1 MRRSNLTLVL
11 YLLLVFLSGVVVGAL
26 GDRFQSTR
34 SVKAK
39 NPLNPEEMRRQ
50 YVEDLRSRLK
60 LSDDQL
66 KQLTTILGETRD
78 RFRELRRKYGPE
90 TKAIQEAQADKIRS
104 MLNEKQRAEY
114 EKMRQERDR
123 HRQRSG
129 H

>member
-1 MRRSNLTLVL
+1 MRRSNLTLAL

-26 GDRFQSTR
+26 GDRFQTTQ

-60 LSDDQL
+60 LSADQL
-66 KQLTTILGETRD
+66 KQLTVILDETRD
-78 RFRELRRKYGPE
+78 RFRELRHKYSPDVR
-90 TKAIQEAQADKIRS
+90 AIQESQASRIRA
-104 MLNEKQRAEY
+104 MLDEKQRAEY